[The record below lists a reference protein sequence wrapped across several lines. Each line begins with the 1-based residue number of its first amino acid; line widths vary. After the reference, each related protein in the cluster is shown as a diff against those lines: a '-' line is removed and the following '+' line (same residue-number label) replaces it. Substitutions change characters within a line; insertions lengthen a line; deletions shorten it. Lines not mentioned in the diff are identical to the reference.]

1 MTLFFR
7 FKNILISFLPLA
19 GKVSGVPFLLAVV
32 LISMGQSSG
41 LDAKISKIPVGQLE
55 GHVRVRVVPCAEYEA
70 GALHTLFFGAH
81 WRSLWTTPVE
91 MPVLDLSSF
100 AGGLAPFEKGGG
112 FQTMTLSF
120 RGANGKEYRFRSLDK
135 DPSRRIPPKLKES
148 VVATVLQDQVTT
160 SNPVSG
166 FIVSPLLDAAGVYTV
181 APEFAVLPYD
191 KARLGE
197 YFDEFAGLAGTIE
210 ERPNESEDVGKA
222 GFKGADKISGTYT
235 VFNNLEKDNDHKVD
249 GAAYVRARLLDLF
262 IGDWDR
268 HSDQWKWAGY
278 KKDGKTVW
286 LPIPRDRDHAFS
298 RQDGVFSWIVTR
310 VVPRMTGFGP
320 KYPNI
325 NNLSLSGRP
334 LDRRLLSGIDRA
346 EWDAVTTDVKQKLTD
361 QIIHDAVMQMPSAM
375 YAKEGARLERELRA
389 RRDLLE
395 KASGELY
402 LLCAEDV
409 NLYASNKP
417 EYAKV
422 HRMPNG
428 GIEVAVFKR
437 DSNTGAVKGKPL
449 FFRIF
454 NPLET
459 NEVRLHLQGGDDRAV
474 VDGPVCKGGVKVR
487 VIGGEGQD
495 TFEDYSTGAL
505 SGDSDVSERM
515 TFFYDDGKASEFI
528 TGKYSAVDQH
538 KVAVPVDD
546 QAKYDLVARDSGRE
560 VAMYPSVGYASETG
574 VVLGVGATLVDYA
587 FRESPYRYRMQLG
600 GGVAVGDDLRY
611 KLNYS
616 GDFRSL
622 IRNTSLLV
630 EAATT
635 GLDSMNFYGLGNENY
650 YNGTT
655 FEEDDFEIVNQV
667 TSLSASLR
675 YPMDKNY
682 HWSAGVG
689 AKWVAVELEPS
700 SFNELHRAD
709 VPGIDHDFA
718 GTLQIG
724 FHYDSR
730 DSGDDIALSTGRQ
743 SSLLAAGNSTA
754 LSGVMVDV
762 NGKYYPE
769 FFGNAHS
776 FGKIGGEFR
785 TYIPLVPS
793 RYSRLALRFG
803 GEKIWGDYPFYEAAF
818 LGGSP
823 SLRGY
828 DQQRFAGDASLYA
841 GSELRLFFGTFKFLV
856 PVMYGPLVFAETGR
870 VFLDREDSSAWH
882 SSAGGGL
889 WFGGIESRYAAS
901 IAFAQGFDDGRLM
914 DDCGIYLKA
923 GFSF

>member
-1 MTLFFR
+1 MR
-7 FKNILISFLPLA
+7 FSSK
-19 GKVSGVPFLLAVV
+19 GVPCLLVVV
-32 LISMGQSSG
+32 LVLMGQPST
-41 LDAKISKIPVGQLE
+41 LNAKISKIPVEELALKP
-55 GHVRVRVVPCAEYEA
+55 RVTVVPCAEYEA
-70 GALHTLFFGAH
+70 GALHTLLFGAH

-91 MPVLDLSSF
+91 MPVLDLNSF
-100 AGGLAPFEKGGG
+100 AGGLVPFEKGGG

-166 FIVSPLLDAAGVYTV
+166 FIVSPLLDAANVYTV

-191 KARLGE
+191 NVRLGE
-197 YFDEFAGLAGTIE
+197 YFEEFAGLAGTIE
-210 ERPNESEDVGKA
+210 ERPNESESVGF
-222 GFKGADKISGTYT
+222 GFKGADKISGTYA
-235 VFNNLEKDNDHKVD
+235 VFNNLEKDNDNQVD
-249 GAAYVRARLLDLF
+249 GAAYLRARLLDLF

-278 KKDGKTVW
+278 KRDGKTVW

-310 VVPRMTGFGP
+310 AVPRMTGFGP

-334 LDRRLLSGIDRA
+334 LDRRLLSGIGRA
-346 EWDAVTTDVKQKLTD
+346 EWDAVTVDVKQKLTD
-361 QIIHDAVMQMPSAM
+361 QVIHDAVMQMPFAM
-375 YAKEGARLERELRA
+375 YAKEGSQLESELRA
-389 RRDLLE
+389 RRDMLE

-402 LLCAEDV
+402 TIYAEDV
-409 NLYASNKP
+409 NIYYSNKS

-422 HRMPNG
+422 HRTPNG

-437 DSNTGAVKGKPL
+437 DGNTGAGKGKPL

-454 NPLET
+454 HPLET
-459 NEVRLHLQGGDDRAV
+459 KEVRLHLQGGDDRAV
-474 VDGPVCKGGVKVR
+474 IDGPVCKGGVKVR

-495 TFEDYSTGAL
+495 TFEDYSTSAL
-505 SGDSDVSERM
+505 SGDSDIFERM
-515 TFFYDDGKASEFI
+515 TFFYDDDNASEFI
-528 TGKYSAVDQH
+528 TGKHTAIDQH

-546 QAKYDLVARDSGRE
+546 QEKYDLVARDSGRE
-560 VAMYPSVGYASETG
+560 VAIYPDGGYASETG
-574 VVLGVGATLVDYA
+574 VILGVGATLVDYA
-587 FRESPYRYRMQLG
+587 FRASPYRYRMQLG
-600 GGVAVGDDLRY
+600 GGVAAEDDLRY

-622 IRNTSLLV
+622 FRNTSLLV

-655 FEEDDFEIVNQV
+655 LEEDDFEIVNQV

-675 YPMDKNY
+675 YPTDKNY
-682 HWSAGVG
+682 NWSAGIG
-689 AKWVAVELEPS
+689 AKWVDIEPES
-700 SFNELHRAD
+700 GSFNELHKAEI
-709 VPGIDHDFA
+709 PGIDHDFA
-718 GTLQIG
+718 GSFQIG

-730 DSGDDIALSTGRQ
+730 DSGDAIALSPVKQ
-743 SSLLAAGNSTA
+743 SSFLVAGNSTA
-754 LSGVMVDV
+754 LSGVLVDL
-762 NGKYYPE
+762 NGSYYPKL
-769 FFGNAHS
+769 FGNAHS
-776 FGKIGGEFR
+776 FGKVGGEFR
-785 TYIPLVPS
+785 TYIPLVSS
-793 RYSRLALRFG
+793 RSSRLVLRFG

-818 LGGSP
+818 LGGSAL
-823 SLRGY
+823 LRGY

-856 PVMYGPLVFAETGR
+856 PVIYGPLAFAETGR
-870 VFLDREDSSAWH
+870 VFLDGENSSVWH
-882 SSAGGGL
+882 RSAGGGL
-889 WFGGIESRYAAS
+889 WFGCIESRYAAS

-914 DDCGIYLKA
+914 DDYGIYLKA